1 VISNITSIRRN
12 RLADSKPMLHTP
24 DWIISFER
32 EAAGEVILAQNSGD
46 VIREYRKRYG
56 MSQEQLGE
64 LMDLRRE
71 SILRIENGNVTPT
84 FDFVKTFIKAMALI
98 EATRVERAQH
108 KEIDLYL
115 LENIAK
121 DLDFNREKLPFII
134 KVAVESYDKKLMK
147 IQKSLKEK
155 KYDR

>member
-1 VISNITSIRRN
+1 MKINSNLLIY
-12 RLADSKPMLHTP
+12 TP
-24 DWIISFER
+24 EWLVSFKK
-32 EAAGEVILAQNSGD
+32 EAAAEILLTQNSGE
-46 VIREYRKRYG
+46 VIREYRKRYY
-56 MSQEQLGE
+56 MSQEELGE

-84 FDFVKTFIKAMALI
+84 LDFVKKFIKTAALI
-98 EATRVERAQH
+98 EAIRVERAQH
-108 KEIDLYL
+108 KEIDVYF

-121 DLDFNREKLPFII
+121 ESGFEREKLPFII

-155 KYDR
+155 KYGK